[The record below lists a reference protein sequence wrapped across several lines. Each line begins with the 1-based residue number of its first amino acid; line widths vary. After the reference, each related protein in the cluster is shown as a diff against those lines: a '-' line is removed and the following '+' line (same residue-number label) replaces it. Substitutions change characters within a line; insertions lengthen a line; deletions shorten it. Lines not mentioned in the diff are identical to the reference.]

1 MKINSFNFRNNS
13 QNWHLEKTYFDN
25 LNLLVGASG
34 VGKTRILKAL
44 YLIYNVAQGEVQML
58 EDVEWSID
66 FSHLGQKYR
75 WELKALN
82 PTQTNFSSEQ
92 NQSEIVEEKLIK
104 FAENNE
110 PIEILH
116 RTKTESRLNQNQIPK
131 LKRTESAITLLA
143 EEESIAPIADA
154 FKRFIF
160 NETLQN
166 VEISVNFDPT
176 SLILSPSLNA
186 QLKSINTDQNAYTK
200 TLETFKETSIH
211 FATILKAY
219 YLKKYFPQTFDEIKE
234 AYIEIFPSVKDISI
248 TVKKQSDK
256 NYNLLLEI
264 QEHGSENWI
273 PQYRISSGMYVTLTY
288 LIEITTAPEG
298 SVFVVDEF
306 ENSLGINCMPQLTD
320 FILDKSPNLQFIL
333 TSHHPYIIN
342 NIPWKTWQ
350 LVSRTNGTIR
360 TRKAVDIPKLN
371 TASSLDK
378 FTQLINLLENEEE
391 TA

>member
-13 QNWHLEKTYFDN
+13 QNWHLENTYFDN

-44 YLIYNVAQGEVQML
+44 YLICNVAQGEVQML

-82 PTQTNFSSEQ
+82 PTETTFSSEQ
-92 NQSEIVEEKLIK
+92 NQSEIVDEKLIQ
-104 FAENNE
+104 FAEDNE
-110 PIEILH
+110 AIEILH
-116 RTKTESRLNQNQIPK
+116 RTKTESKLNQGHIPK

-143 EEESIAPIADA
+143 EEQSIAPIADA

-166 VEISVNFDPT
+166 VEISVGLDPS
-176 SLILSPSLNA
+176 SLILSPSLNT

-200 TLETFKETSIH
+200 SLEIFKETSIN

-219 YLKKYFPQTFDEIKE
+219 YLKKYFPQIFDEIKE
-234 AYIEIFPSVKDISI
+234 AYIEIFPSVKDIRV
-248 TVKKQSDK
+248 TVNKQSDK

-288 LIEITTAPEG
+288 LIEITSAPEG

-320 FILDKSPNLQFIL
+320 CILDKSPNLQFIL

-360 TRKAVDIPKLN
+360 TRKAVEIPELN

-378 FTQLINLLENEEE
+378 FTQLINLLEHEEE

>member
-1 MKINSFNFRNNS
+1 MKIGDFSFKNNS
-13 QNWHLEKTYFDN
+13 QNWSLEKTYFDN

-44 YLIYNVAQGEVQML
+44 YLICNVAQGEVQML
-58 EDVEWSID
+58 ENVEWSID

-82 PTQTNFSSEQ
+82 PTEKTFSSEQ
-92 NQSEIVEEKLIK
+92 QQSEIVDEKLIK
-104 FAENNE
+104 FTEDNE
-110 PIEILH
+110 PVEILH
-116 RTKTESRLNQNQIPK
+116 RTKIESTLNKVQIPK
-131 LKRTESAITLLA
+131 LKRTESAISLLS
-143 EEESIAPIADA
+143 EEESIAQIADA

-166 VEISVNFDPT
+166 VETSINFNPN
-176 SLILSPSLNA
+176 SLILSPILNT
-186 QLKSINTDQNAYTK
+186 QLKLIDIKA
-200 TLETFKETSIH
+200 LETFKETAIH

-219 YLKKYFPQTFDEIKE
+219 YLKEYFSQIFNEIKE
-234 AYIEIFPSVKDISI
+234 AYIEIFPSVKDIRV
-248 TVKKQSDK
+248 TVDKHSDK
-256 NYNLLLEI
+256 NYNLLFEI
-264 QEHGSENWI
+264 QEHGLGNWI
-273 PQYRISSGMYVTLTY
+273 PQYQISSGMYVTLTY

-350 LVSRTNGTIR
+350 LVSRSNGTIR
-360 TRKAVDIPKLN
+360 SRKAVDIPTLN

-378 FTQLINLLENEEE
+378 FTQLINLLEHEEE
-391 TA
+391 TS

>member
-44 YLIYNVAQGEVQML
+44 YLICNVAQGEVQML

-66 FSHLGQKYR
+66 FFHLGQKYR

-82 PTQTNFSSEQ
+82 PTERTFSSDQ

-104 FAENNE
+104 FAEDNE

-116 RTKTESRLNQNQIPK
+116 RTKAESTLNKSQIPK
-131 LKRTESAITLLA
+131 LKRIESAITLLT

-166 VEISVNFDPT
+166 VEMSLSLDPSSV
-176 SLILSPSLNA
+176 ILSLPLNA
-186 QLKSINTDQNAYTK
+186 QLKLINTDQSAYSK
-200 TLETFKETSIH
+200 ALEIFKETVIH

-219 YLKKYFPQTFDEIKE
+219 YLKEYFPQIFDEIKE
-234 AYIEIFPSVKDISI
+234 AYTEIFSSVKDVRV
-248 TVKKQSDK
+248 TVNKQSDK

-288 LIEITTAPEG
+288 LIEITSAPEG

-360 TRKAVDIPKLN
+360 TRKAVDIPELN

-378 FTQLINLLENEEE
+378 FTQLINLLEYDGE

>member
-1 MKINSFNFRNNS
+1 MKINNFNFKNIS

-44 YLIYNVAQGEVQML
+44 YLICNVAQGEVQML
-58 EDVEWSID
+58 EDVEWSIN
-66 FSHLGQKYR
+66 FSHLGQRYR

-82 PTQTNFSSEQ
+82 PTGKTFSSEQ
-92 NQSEIVEEKLIK
+92 NQSEIADEKLIK
-104 FAENNE
+104 FAEDNE

-116 RTKTESRLNQNQIPK
+116 RTKTESTLNKNQIPK
-131 LKRTESAITLLA
+131 LKRTESAITLLS
-143 EEESIAPIADA
+143 EEESIVPIADA

-166 VEISVNFDPT
+166 VEMSLSLDP
-176 SLILSPSLNA
+176 SSIILSLPLNA
-186 QLKSINTDQNAYTK
+186 QLKLINTDQAAYSK
-200 TLETFKETSIH
+200 ALEIFKETSIH

-219 YLKKYFPQTFDEIKE
+219 YLKKYFPQMFDEIKE
-234 AYIEIFPSVKDISI
+234 AYIEIFPSVKDIRI
-248 TVKKQSDK
+248 TVNKQSDK

-288 LIEITTAPEG
+288 LIEITSAPEG

-360 TRKAVDIPKLN
+360 TRKALDIPELN

-378 FTQLINLLENEEE
+378 FTQLINLLEHEEE

>member
-44 YLIYNVAQGEVQML
+44 YLICNVAQGEVQML

-75 WELKALN
+75 WNLKALN
-82 PTQTNFSSEQ
+82 PTEKTFSSEQ
-92 NQSEIVEEKLIK
+92 NQSEIVDEKLIK
-104 FAENNE
+104 FAEDNE

-116 RTKTESRLNQNQIPK
+116 RTKTESTLNKSQIPK
-131 LKRTESAITLLA
+131 LKRTESAINLLS
-143 EEESIAPIADA
+143 EEDSITPISEA

-160 NETLQN
+160 NETPQSVIVSSGFDPSNVPLLPDSKLEDSDPYLYLQKFK
-166 VEISVNFDPT
+166 VASVNTPT
-176 SLILSPSLNA
+176 V
-186 QLKSINTDQNAYTK
+186 
-200 TLETFKETSIH
+200 
-211 FATILKAY
+211 LKAY
-219 YLKKYFPQTFDEIKE
+219 FLQGFFPHIFNEIKYT
-234 AYIEIFPSVKDISI
+234 YIEIFPSVQDIKI
-248 TVKKQSDK
+248 TINRESD
-256 NYNLLLEI
+256 NRYSLLFEI
-264 QEHGSENWI
+264 KEIFSENWI
-273 PQYRISSGMYVTLTY
+273 TQLRISSGMYRTLTY
-288 LIEITTAPEG
+288 LIEVIAAPEE
-298 SVFVVDEF
+298 SIIMIDEF

-350 LVSRTNGTIR
+350 LVSRTNGSIR
-360 TRKAVDIPKLN
+360 TRKAVDIPELN

-378 FTQLINLLENEEE
+378 FTQLINLLEHEEE

>member
-13 QNWHLEKTYFDN
+13 QNCHLEKTCFDN

-44 YLIYNVAQGEVQML
+44 YLICNVAQGEVQML

-75 WELKALN
+75 WELEALN
-82 PTQTNFSSEQ
+82 PTEKTFSSEQ
-92 NQSEIVEEKLIK
+92 NHSEIVDEKLIK

-110 PIEILH
+110 TIEILH
-116 RTKTESRLNQNQIPK
+116 RTKSESTLNKSQIPK

-166 VEISVNFDPT
+166 VDISVSFDPS

-186 QLKSINTDQNAYTK
+186 QLRLINIDHNASAK
-200 TLETFKETSIH
+200 ALETFKETSIH

-219 YLKKYFPQTFDEIKE
+219 YLKRYFPQIFDEIKE
-234 AYIEIFPSVKDISI
+234 AYIEIFPSVKDIRV
-248 TVKKQSDK
+248 TVNKQSDK

-288 LIEITTAPEG
+288 LIEITSAPEG

-342 NIPWKTWQ
+342 NIPWETWQ

-360 TRKAVDIPKLN
+360 SKKAIDIPELD

-378 FTQLINLLENEEE
+378 FTQLINLLEYDGE

>member
-1 MKINSFNFRNNS
+1 MKINNFNFKNNS
-13 QNWHLEKTYFDN
+13 QNWHLEKTYFDS

-44 YLIYNVAQGEVQML
+44 YLICNVAQGEVQML

-82 PTQTNFSSEQ
+82 PTEKTFSSEQ
-92 NQSEIVEEKLIK
+92 NQSEIADEKLVK
-104 FAENNE
+104 LAEDNK

-116 RTKTESRLNQNQIPK
+116 RTKIESTLNKIQIPK

-166 VEISVNFDPT
+166 VEISVGLDPS

-186 QLKSINTDQNAYTK
+186 QLKSINTDRNAYPK
-200 TLETFKETSIH
+200 ALETFKETSIN

-219 YLKKYFPQTFDEIKE
+219 YLKEYFPQIFDEIKE
-234 AYIEIFPSVKDISI
+234 SYIEIFPSVKNIRV
-248 TVKKQSDK
+248 TVNKQSDK

-360 TRKAVDIPKLN
+360 TRKAVDIPELN

-378 FTQLINLLENEEE
+378 FTQLINLLEHEEE
-391 TA
+391 AA